1 MGFTRLIDIKDAE
14 KHWDYI
20 EQEMRS
26 IPKDNEEVNNQS
38 NISSTSNENLK
49 ASTVERVETDEQP
62 SSEPSVETNKGE
74 KRPLDEPFDEEDIPV
89 LERIHKRVRFAEK
102 ENNERLNGISKNHVG
117 TVKKR
122 TIKLTSIKN
131 RKKRLLP
138 STRTNRQSKATW
150 VRKYDIEDCCI
161 RLNQYDPIYDS
172 GTN

>member
-1 MGFTRLIDIKDAE
+1 MLRLLRSKNISRFRPQNQQSMGFTRLIDIKDAE

-26 IPKDNEEVNNQS
+26 MPKDNEEVNNQS

-89 LERIHKRVRFAEK
+89 LERIHKRVRLVEK
-102 ENNERLNGISKNHVG
+102 ENNERLNGISKKSCGYCEKTNYQININQKSQK
-117 TVKKR
+117 TFI
-122 TIKLTSIKN
+122 TINSNK
-131 RKKRLLP
+131 
-138 STRTNRQSKATW
+138 
-150 VRKYDIEDCCI
+150 
-161 RLNQYDPIYDS
+161 
-172 GTN
+172 